1 MKVVC
6 ETKLCV
12 KKGHCLWPCCPG
24 GTRLPCSPCSIRC
37 AAGGKAPVPLQPGK
51 ALRAALYQK
60 AASQLKSG
68 IPSDPGDCRAAAFLV
83 TCSPEAERESF
94 CPCLCWAGLWEIW
107 VQTLCSRSG
116 SLPHAWRL
124 QGPLQSTLRLFP
136 GLHPLAMFVLF
147 KVLPSASPTPTPAGT
162 SSHQLFSFAANLWWF
177 IFLPVPQEVLP
188 DIT

>member
-37 AAGGKAPVPLQPGK
+37 AAGGKAPVPLQTGK

-60 AASQLKSG
+60 AASRLKSG

-83 TCSPEAERESF
+83 TCSPEAEKRVFLPLPVLGWFMGDMGANSVLQEWLTP
-94 CPCLCWAGLWEIW
+94 PCLKIARSLTKHFTPLPRPSSLGNVCPVQGSSKCFSHPNPCWNKLTP
-107 VQTLCSRSG
+107 VVFLCC
-116 SLPHAWRL
+116 
-124 QGPLQSTLRLFP
+124 
-136 GLHPLAMFVLF
+136 
-147 KVLPSASPTPTPAGT
+147 
-162 SSHQLFSFAANLWWF
+162 
-177 IFLPVPQEVLP
+177 
-188 DIT
+188 